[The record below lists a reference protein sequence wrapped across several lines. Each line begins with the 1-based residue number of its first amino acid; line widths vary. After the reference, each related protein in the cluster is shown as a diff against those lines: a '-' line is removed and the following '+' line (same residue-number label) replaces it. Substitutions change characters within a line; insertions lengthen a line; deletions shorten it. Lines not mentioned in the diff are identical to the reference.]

1 MRGQG
6 RVYHPTWTD
15 PTTGERKVAKTW
27 RLDYSVNGVRHEE
40 SARTTNRR
48 EALALLHQRLG
59 DRRQGKLTGDPDRVT
74 FCDLRALVERQY
86 VLDGNRSLARVKL
99 AFEHLEQFFTAE
111 AKAST
116 LTPTAIDAYAEHR
129 LAEGASRATCNY
141 ELSALR
147 RAFRLAVKKRLL
159 AVRPEIEIPP
169 VENAREG
176 FLSEG
181 DMAGLLVELP
191 ADIRPV
197 IEFLYATGWR
207 VSEAIGLTWA
217 HVDREAGTI
226 RLSAAE
232 TKGKR
237 GRVFPYGD
245 APNLVALLDARWE
258 ARRGPLVFH
267 RGGQAIRSFRRA
279 WANACLRTGL
289 ATKDPVTKRI
299 TLHRIVHDLRRS
311 AARAFRRAG
320 LSESDIMELCG
331 WETPA
336 MFRRY
341 AIRDEEHLGA
351 AVGKRFNG
359 QVTRKSEAPAE
370 SPANVSSTAANS
382 PTR

>member
-1 MRGQG
+1 
-6 RVYHPTWTD
+6 
-15 PTTGERKVAKTW
+15 
-27 RLDYSVNGVRHEE
+27 
-40 SARTTNRR
+40 
-48 EALALLHQRLG
+48 
-59 DRRQGKLTGDPDRVT
+59 
-74 FCDLRALVERQY
+74 
-86 VLDGNRSLARVKL
+86 
-99 AFEHLEQFFTAE
+99 
-111 AKAST
+111 
-116 LTPTAIDAYAEHR
+116 
-129 LAEGASRATCNY
+129 
-141 ELSALR
+141 
-147 RAFRLAVKKRLL
+147 
-159 AVRPEIEIPP
+159 
-169 VENAREG
+169 
-176 FLSEG
+176 
-181 DMAGLLVELP
+181 
-191 ADIRPV
+191 